1 MATSPLDLPSF
12 PPANPW
18 EVYVVF
24 VLWLPFVFRLFI
36 LAKPMRQVINKL
48 SPHAGWAVKQLRTLP
63 VKGMGL
69 LVFNEVFAFMI
80 PPMLVFGLRMFID
93 PVGYQ
98 SWGEVGN
105 VAGALFLMALAFW
118 VVVDIFRVARV
129 RRMLHAVL
137 KQDVSRLRK
146 VADRGLKAR
155 AWLRK
160 VSGREKNK
168 PVTKNEVNTKGKE
181 VAKNSLMVWAGRAM
195 VARKFTPAGL
205 VSSVAMGAAIE
216 VGKIGAG
223 KFSDVIDKKLQ
234 QEFEERTN
242 TQSKTL
248 LVLFM
253 RDMVMGIFP
262 LLVLGFV
269 PWLLG

>member
-1 MATSPLDLPSF
+1 MATSALALPTF
-12 PPANPW
+12 PPASPW
-18 EVYVVF
+18 DVYVVF
-24 VLWLPFVFRLFI
+24 VLWLPFIFRLFI

-69 LVFNEVFAFMI
+69 LIFNEIFAFLI
-80 PPMLVFGLRMFID
+80 PPLLVLVLRMFID
-93 PVGYQ
+93 PIGYG
-98 SWGEVGN
+98 SWEEVSN
-105 VAGALFLMALAFW
+105 LAGVLFLMALAFW
-118 VVVDIFRVARV
+118 ITMDIYRVARV
-129 RRMLHAVL
+129 RRMLRAIL

-160 VSGREKNK
+160 ISGREKNT
-168 PVTKNEVNTKGKE
+168 PVTKKEVNDTGKE
-181 VAKNSLMVWAGRAM
+181 VAKNSLKVWAGRALM
-195 VARKFTPAGL
+195 TRKFTPAGL

-248 LVLFM
+248 VVLFI
-253 RDMVMGIFP
+253 RDMAMGIFP